1 MTAKCEDAPT
11 GPHSCRAISA
21 IYSLATTV
29 QQLASGFDC
38 AAIDVSDA
46 PKRLLTLY
54 HHTLFMHK
62 SSIESGASVY
72 IELLNQGIL
81 TSILRLHVPG

>member
-1 MTAKCEDAPT
+1 MTAKYEDPPT
-11 GPHSCRAISA
+11 GPDSCCAIRA
-21 IYSLATTV
+21 IYSLATAV
-29 QQLASGFDC
+29 SNLPSGLDC

-54 HHTLFMHK
+54 HHTMFMHK